1 MTISTK
7 RRRRGPRTRF
17 LHVDGELH
25 LVVAR
30 RPNGLETRKLGPS
43 DQQLVE
49 GALNDTQA
57 DLEARILGF
66 RRRRRTR

>member
-1 MTISTK
+1 MTTSTK

-30 RPNGLETRKLGPS
+30 RPTGLETCKLGPV
-43 DQQLVE
+43 DEQLVE
-49 GALNDTQA
+49 AALDDAQA